1 MCCMNESEKFEQIG
15 RLTEECSHTKGKLAR
30 INEKLVRAKTAYQV
44 AFQNFLHLHAKD
56 GRVVH
61 PTPQGA
67 LIPLEGLL
75 DSEQLIQAL
84 IERDRLEEEVTEIV
98 ERLKALTPDLF

>member
-1 MCCMNESEKFEQIG
+1 MNESEKFEQIG
-15 RLTEECSHTKGKLAR
+15 RLTEKCSHVKGKLAR
-30 INEKLVRAKTAYQV
+30 VNDKLNKAKTAYQV

-75 DSEQLIQAL
+75 DSEQLIEAL
-84 IERDRLEEEVTEIV
+84 IERDRLEEEVAEIV
-98 ERLKALTPDLF
+98 ERLQASAPDLF

>member
-1 MCCMNESEKFEQIG
+1 
-15 RLTEECSHTKGKLAR
+15 
-30 INEKLVRAKTAYQV
+30 
-44 AFQNFLHLHAKD
+44 
-56 GRVVH
+56 VVH